1 MQRVHQVEPVVLL
14 AEPVAEEV
22 PDYVRS
28 YPLLDENEV
37 MGELDQVF
45 ILNSQNPP

>member
-1 MQRVHQVEPVVLL
+1 VQLVHQVEPVVLV

-28 YPLLDENEV
+28 YAMGENEV

-45 ILNSQNPP
+45 IL